1 MINKIY
7 RTQIVPTN
15 VSTLW
20 DFISSP
26 KNLATITPKGMG
38 FIIVSDNVDKMYSGQ
53 MIQYIVK
60 PLLGIPMQWLTEITH
75 VQEGKYF
82 VDEQRVGPYKL
93 WHHEHFI
100 MPHEKGV
107 EMVDIIH
114 YRLPLGIVGDVMNK
128 LVVEKKLK
136 HIFDFRYKKIEEIF
150 GKA

>member
-7 RTQIVPTN
+7 RTQVIPASINTI
-15 VSTLW
+15 W

-26 KNLATITPKGMG
+26 QNLSKITPDGMG
-38 FIIVSDNVDKMYSGQ
+38 FIIVSENVEKMYSGQ
-53 MIQYIVK
+53 MIQYVVK

-100 MPHEKGV
+100 MPHAKGV

-114 YRLPLGIVGDVMNK
+114 YQLPLGLLGDAMNK

-136 HIFDFRYKKIEEIF
+136 HIFDYRYNRIEEIF

>member
-7 RTQIVPTN
+7 RSQIIPADIHTV
-15 VSTLW
+15 W

-26 KNLATITPKGMG
+26 KNLAAITPEDME
-38 FIIVSDNVDKMYSGQ
+38 FIIISDKTDKMYSGQ

-60 PLLGIPMQWLTEITH
+60 PLMGIPMHWLTEITH
-75 VQEGKYF
+75 IQEGKYF

-107 EMVDIIH
+107 EMTDIIH
-114 YRLPLGIVGDVMNK
+114 YQLPLGIIGIAMNK
-128 LVVEKKLK
+128 LIVEKKLK
-136 HIFDFRYKKIEEIF
+136 NIFDFRYNKIEEIF

>member
-7 RTQIVPTN
+7 RSQIIPA
-15 VSTLW
+15 SSAEIW

-26 KNLATITPKGMG
+26 KNLAKITPEGMG
-38 FIIVSDNVDKMYSGQ
+38 FIIVSNNAEKMYSGQ

-60 PLLGIPMQWLTEITH
+60 PLFNIPMNWLTEITH

-100 MPHEKGV
+100 MPHPKGI

-114 YRLPLGIVGDVMNK
+114 YQLPLGIIGDLMNK
-128 LVVEKKLK
+128 LIVARKLK
-136 HIFDFRYKKIEEIF
+136 HIFDFRYQKIEEIF

>member
-7 RTQIVPTN
+7 RSQVIPT
-15 VSTLW
+15 STHHIW
-20 DFISSP
+20 QFISSP
-26 KNLATITPKGMG
+26 KNLATITPQGMG
-38 FIIVSDNVDKMYSGQ
+38 FIIVSDKVEAMYSGQ

-60 PLLGIPMQWLTEITH
+60 PLFGIPMNWLTEITH

-100 MPHEKGV
+100 MPHPKGV

-114 YRLPLGIVGDVMNK
+114 YQLPLGILGDLMNK
-128 LVVEKKLK
+128 IIVAKKLNY
-136 HIFDFRYKKIEEIF
+136 IFDYRHQKIEELF